1 MSRGGQRC
9 GAPTTRTCRLP
20 YHRIVGKGMTVV
32 ERHSAIVSDGSARGA
47 FGLSFFICLDY
58 GANML

>member
-20 YHRIVGKGMTVV
+20 YHRIVGKGMPVV
-32 ERHSAIVSDGSARGA
+32 ERTARHRMRMVLHGELLG
-47 FGLSFFICLDY
+47 FPFLFV
-58 GANML
+58 